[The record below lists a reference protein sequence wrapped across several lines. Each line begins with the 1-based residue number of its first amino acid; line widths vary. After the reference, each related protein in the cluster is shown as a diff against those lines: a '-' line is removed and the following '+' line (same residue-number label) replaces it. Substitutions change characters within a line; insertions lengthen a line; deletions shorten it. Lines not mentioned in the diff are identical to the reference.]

1 MSLKDFQIPV
11 SILADLY
18 KNTLIE
24 SRTNQAAPVKQQAKK
39 ESKKDES
46 IRFLG
51 GNEKKI
57 AIVVKEEGQS
67 YLKDDDLLWL
77 QKMLQACKLT
87 LGDVAI
93 VNLHPV
99 NHSAAFIKDNLHTK
113 KMILLG
119 TTPEMLEMPLNFP
132 QFKPQEHAGCIYLC
146 APGPAELNNQSEDGK
161 LLKTKLWVSLQKI
174 FEV

>member
-1 MSLKDFQIPV
+1 MSLKDFQLPL
-11 SILADLY
+11 SILPGLY

-24 SRTNQAAPVKQQAKK
+24 SGTNQAPVKTSLKK
-39 ESKKDES
+39 ESKKEEQVKY
-46 IRFLG
+46 LG
-51 GNEKKI
+51 GNDKKI
-57 AIVVKEEGQS
+57 AIVVNEEGQT

-93 VNLHPV
+93 VNVQPAKY
-99 NHSAAFIKDNLHTK
+99 SAAYIKDHLHSK

-119 TTPEMLEMPLNFP
+119 TTPELLEMPLNFP
-132 QFKPQEHAGCIYLC
+132 QFKPQEHAGCLYLY
-146 APGPAELNNQSEDGK
+146 APAPAELNNQSEEGK

-174 FEV
+174 FEM

>member
-11 SILADLY
+11 SILPELY

-24 SRTNQAAPVKQQAKK
+24 SGTNRAVPAKQKAESEPKK
-39 ESKKDES
+39 VGS

-51 GNEKKI
+51 GNDKKI
-57 AIVVKEEGQS
+57 AIVVNEKEQS
-67 YLKDDDLLWL
+67 YLNDEDLLWL

-99 NHSAAFIKDNLHTK
+99 KVSAAYIKDQLHSK

-119 TTPEMLEMPLNFP
+119 PTPEMLEMPLNFP
-132 QFKPQEHAGCIYLC
+132 PFKPQEHAGCVYLSAP
-146 APGPAELNNQSEDGK
+146 APGELNQVTEEGK

-174 FEV
+174 FEA